1 MEGKNTKQKL
11 FMNYIQASSLSKLF
25 TIVNNINKDFPDS
38 PILNDDIV
46 QIMKIGEDYILLY
59 YK

>member
-11 FMNYIQASSLSKLF
+11 FMDYIQASSLSKLL

-46 QIMKIGEDYILLY
+46 QIMKNGEDYILLY

>member
-1 MEGKNTKQKL
+1 MMGKNTKQKL
-11 FMNYIQASSLSKLF
+11 FMDYIQASSLSKLL

-46 QIMKIGEDYILLY
+46 QIMKNGEDYILLY